1 MEDTQKELE
10 RLEQELLEEEKTDID
25 KAVEEIL
32 LDEDLLREVMS
43 ADAEPAFEDPDK
55 IHEPAEPM
63 VYCNYSNDYGKD
75 QQEDTQQEQKK
86 KDKTI
91 IGLMITASALCL
103 GIMGILLYW
112 LLTFLK

>member
-10 RLEQELLEEEKTDID
+10 RLERELLEEEKSEVD
-25 KAVEEIL
+25 KAVDEIL
-32 LDEDLLREVMS
+32 LDEDLIRVIMS
-43 ADAEPAFEDPDK
+43 ADAEPAFDDPDK
-55 IHEPAEPM
+55 IHEPEEPM
-63 VYCNYSNDYGKD
+63 VIRNFSNDYGKEP
-75 QQEDTQQEQKK
+75 QEDTDMKQKK

-112 LLTFLK
+112 LAFLN